1 MAITKK
7 ELIQFLDKL
16 VDLSSEKNNGKKME
30 E

>member
-16 VDLSSEKNNGKKME
+16 VDLASEKNNGKKME

>member
-16 VDLSSEKNNGKKME
+16 VDLASEKNNGKNME